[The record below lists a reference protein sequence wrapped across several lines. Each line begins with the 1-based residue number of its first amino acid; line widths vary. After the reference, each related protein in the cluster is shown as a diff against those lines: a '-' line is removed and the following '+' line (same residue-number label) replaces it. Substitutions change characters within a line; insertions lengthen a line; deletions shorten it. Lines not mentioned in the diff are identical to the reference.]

1 MVATGSRQADD
12 PARAEVHAVSMAL
25 LCGGV
30 VTRIGGDERAN
41 DDGGMR
47 RTALIVDDHAG
58 FRAMARLVL
67 QDAGFEVVGEAPDG
81 KSAVASART
90 LRPALVL
97 LDVHLPDMDGFT
109 VAAELAGEQD
119 APMVVMTSSRDQRDL
134 EPLLRASTVRGFV
147 PKERLSPTVLKELF
161 G

>member
-1 MVATGSRQADD
+1 
-12 PARAEVHAVSMAL
+12 MAL
-25 LCGGV
+25 LGRSV
-30 VTRIGGDERAN
+30 VTRIGGGERAT

-90 LRPALVL
+90 LRPAVVL

-119 APMVVMTSSRDQRDL
+119 APVVVMTSSRDRRDL
-134 EPLLRASTVRGFV
+134 EPLLRASAVRGFV
-147 PKERLSPTVLKELF
+147 PKEQLSPTVLKELF